1 MPHASLPVAVHIF
14 FQKGDKVLLMKRQN
28 TGFKDGSWSIPAG
41 RLDEHEPI
49 RSGAVREAH
58 EEVGV
63 AVQLADLSE
72 PLLMHHHDE
81 RGERLY
87 AFFLCKKWSGEFTNN
102 EPDKCAGLD
111 WFLRDEFPPETV
123 PHITT
128 AYENL
133 LSGIHYMEYGFT
145 T

>member
-1 MPHASLPVAVHIF
+1 MAHALLPVAVHIF
-14 FQKGDKVLLMKRQN
+14 FQKDDKILLMKRQN

-41 RLDEHEPI
+41 RLDEHESI
-49 RSGAVREAH
+49 RSGAIREAH

-63 AVQLADLSE
+63 TVQLSDLSE

-87 AFFLCKKWSGEFTNN
+87 AFFLCQKWSGEFTNN
-102 EPDKCAGLD
+102 EPDKCAGLG
-111 WFLRDEFPPETV
+111 WHAPQAFPPEIV
-123 PHITT
+123 PHIKT

-133 LSGIHYMEYGFT
+133 MAGKQYAEYGFAS
-145 T
+145 